1 MDRGRDN
8 GITDCNRPPASAA
21 HFFSLEESR
30 MHVHVQSAD
39 GEVKIWLEP
48 TVEVARTYGLSEQ
61 DVNRVLALV
70 REREQEVRD
79 AWNEHFSV

>member
-1 MDRGRDN
+1 
-8 GITDCNRPPASAA
+8 
-21 HFFSLEESR
+21 

-48 TVEVARTYGLSEQ
+48 TVEVAGSYGLSEK

-79 AWNEHFSV
+79 AWNEHFAV